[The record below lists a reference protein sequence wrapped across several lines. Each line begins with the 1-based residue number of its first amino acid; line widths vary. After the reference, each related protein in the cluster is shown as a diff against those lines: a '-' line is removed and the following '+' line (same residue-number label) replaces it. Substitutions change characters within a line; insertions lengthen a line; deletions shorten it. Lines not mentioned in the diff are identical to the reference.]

1 MAVEQES
8 PLEFWRSEYQRA
20 YGAPFV
26 KVSAKLQTAL
36 RSAAK
41 PVQQPIAETV
51 QPAVEVQR
59 PPSRQTA
66 APQLQ
71 VVAAS
76 VDEASQVPEPNP
88 VSVASESVPHHRDN
102 TQKAK
107 ASKAGKTKRDIYNYG
122 VGNTRPAN
130 YGNYMKTFN
139 IGAPK
144 SQVMPYTSTR
154 AARLKDFERKHA
166 TSDLPAV
173 ERYRHA
179 LSILD
184 KVSNRYQSEYSRMN
198 EWRTFMSQKEATKEN
213 QQPKTPAPATNRAT
227 TGRQTTLS
235 RVAAHPAEPRS
246 TRTVANAWTPT
257 ESKRTVDQA
266 SSPVEVQ
273 KVDTASS
280 PSIPVVPTV
289 DEASQSPGSETLDT
303 MSAAQQSILSEP
315 DYTSTSIQTVPKETA
330 QASTSPTNPAPP
342 TGRRF
347 SLNDVYDFLEPAGVA
362 SRELNSHFYEK
373 RHYDIEKDSLQKNL
387 DNEDVQESGIF
398 HGKRDGK
405 KRRDRAREILNILAR
420 QQLPPV

>member
-1 MAVEQES
+1 MDPDEERVCRDEWCRLPIQVEYYKRTENFLAIPCRNLKHATASKPTGGTSDWTKENRYMAVEQES

-144 SQVMPYTSTR
+144 SQVSCQF
-154 AARLKDFERKHA
+154 K
-166 TSDLPAV
+166 
-173 ERYRHA
+173 
-179 LSILD
+179 
-184 KVSNRYQSEYSRMN
+184 
-198 EWRTFMSQKEATKEN
+198 
-213 QQPKTPAPATNRAT
+213 QPMI
-227 TGRQTTLS
+227 
-235 RVAAHPAEPRS
+235 V
-246 TRTVANAWTPT
+246 
-257 ESKRTVDQA
+257 
-266 SSPVEVQ
+266 
-273 KVDTASS
+273 
-280 PSIPVVPTV
+280 
-289 DEASQSPGSETLDT
+289 
-303 MSAAQQSILSEP
+303 
-315 DYTSTSIQTVPKETA
+315 
-330 QASTSPTNPAPP
+330 
-342 TGRRF
+342 
-347 SLNDVYDFLEPAGVA
+347 
-362 SRELNSHFYEK
+362 
-373 RHYDIEKDSLQKNL
+373 
-387 DNEDVQESGIF
+387 
-398 HGKRDGK
+398 
-405 KRRDRAREILNILAR
+405 
-420 QQLPPV
+420 